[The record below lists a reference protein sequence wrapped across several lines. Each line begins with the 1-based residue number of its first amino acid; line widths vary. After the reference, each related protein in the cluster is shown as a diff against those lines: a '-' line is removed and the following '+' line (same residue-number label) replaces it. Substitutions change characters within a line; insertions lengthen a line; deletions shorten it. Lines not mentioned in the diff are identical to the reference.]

1 MPRIAAPELEDYPW
15 FPVVLRDA
23 MTGFLRI
30 ASETLR
36 MSAVAEPLVREAM
49 AVAGT
54 RRIVDLCSGGGGP
67 VVSLA
72 RRMARGGSSDVRVVL
87 TDKFPNLGAFESAAH
102 ELPGI
107 LSFRRESVDAT
118 AIPSELDGV
127 RTIFNA
133 LHHLP
138 PDAARA
144 VFEDAADK
152 MQPIVS
158 FEFVERS
165 LQGVALVGSAFA
177 GSAALM
183 PFVRPRRIGNLAL
196 TYVVPVLPIAIGW
209 DGFASCLR
217 SYSVA
222 ELSAMT
228 APLNRAN
235 YTFRVERRRAAW
247 SPAFVTTVIGLPS
260 RA

>member
-1 MPRIAAPELEDYPW
+1 MPRIPAPELEDYDW

-23 MTGFLRI
+23 MTGFLRL
-30 ASETLR
+30 ASDVLR
-36 MSAVAEPLVREAM
+36 ISAVAEPLVREAM
-49 AVAGT
+49 AISGS

-72 RRMARGGSSDVRVVL
+72 RRLRRGTSDMSVVL
-87 TDKFPNLGAFESAAH
+87 TDKFPNLGAFERAAT
-102 ELPGI
+102 ELPEV
-107 LSFRRESVDAT
+107 LTFRRESIDAT
-118 AIPSELDGV
+118 AIPVELDGV

-138 PDAARA
+138 PDAAQS
-144 VFEDAADK
+144 VFADAASK
-152 MQPIVS
+152 MQPILS

-165 LQGVALVGSAFA
+165 VQGAALVGTAFA
-177 GSAALM
+177 GAMALM
-183 PFVRPRRIGNLAL
+183 PFVHPRRVENLAF
-196 TYVVPVLPIAIGW
+196 TYVLPVLPAAIGW

-217 SYSVA
+217 SYSID
-222 ELSAMT
+222 ELKAMT

-235 YTFRVERRRAAW
+235 YTFQVQRRRAPW
-247 SPAFVTTVIGLPS
+247 SPAFVTTVVGMPS